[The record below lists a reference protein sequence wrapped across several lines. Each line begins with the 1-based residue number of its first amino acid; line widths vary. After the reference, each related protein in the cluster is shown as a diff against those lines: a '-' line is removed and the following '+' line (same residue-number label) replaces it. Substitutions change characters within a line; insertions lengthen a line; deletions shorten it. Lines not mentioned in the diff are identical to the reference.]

1 MSDRPDECLCD
12 VPPSCSPEDCA
23 TTPSRHCCMANGCP
37 IHGDDAQPVPR
48 SLPPEW
54 ERLRAL
60 RYEMEVEVAELRKTA
75 ERFPDYAAI
84 SRVAASTLEWVIS
97 RMDAIAAEADA

>member
-37 IHGDDAQPVPR
+37 IHGDDPQPAPR

-54 ERLRAL
+54 ERLRA
-60 RYEMEVEVAELRKTA
+60 EVAQELALAVVHGGHGQTESA
-75 ERFPDYAAI
+75 L
-84 SRVAASTLEWVIS
+84 TWVLAL
-97 RMDAIAAEADA
+97 MDAIAAEADR

>member
-54 ERLRAL
+54 ERLR
-60 RYEMEVEVAELRKTA
+60 VEVKALE
-75 ERFPDYAAI
+75 
-84 SRVAASTLEWVIS
+84 VAAYEGYGSESIIEGDAFRSVLDL
-97 RMDAIAAEADA
+97 MDAIAAEVDA